1 MTTSWALVTKGR
13 PLDALATHVT
23 GTLLAL
29 VALVVGLGAT
39 IVAVRGKRLAWQP
52 GEAAAAIG
60 ALVLT
65 GLVLFEW
72 MFRLLGG

>member
-13 PLDALATHVT
+13 PIDALSTHVT

-39 IVAVRGKRLAWQP
+39 IVAVRGRRLAWQP
-52 GEAAAAIG
+52 GETAAAVG
-60 ALVLT
+60 ALVLA

-72 MFRLLGG
+72 MFRLLGS